1 MPLYF
6 VRRPGRISD
15 RDRLFDRRI
24 SRVHLMQQPINLV
37 KVFSAT
43 KSRSRDGLG
52 EHVTRWLRARPNIQ
66 VIEGVVSLSSD
77 RYFHCLSIVLLCHER
92 A

>member
-1 MPLYF
+1 
-6 VRRPGRISD
+6 
-15 RDRLFDRRI
+15 
-24 SRVHLMQQPINLV
+24 MQQQINLV

-43 KSRSRDGLG
+43 KSRLRDGLG
-52 EHVTRWLRARPNIQ
+52 DHITRWLRANPNIQ

-77 RYFHCLSIVLLCHER
+77 RYFHCLSIVLLCHET